1 MREDPAEP
9 GLVSDALREAL
20 GLVEVRQD
28 LVELPER
35 PERRPRREVQID
47 LILPRLDGVRT
58 VREGCQRLAESH
70 YRVAVERP

>member
-1 MREDPAEP
+1 MRKDPTEP
-9 GLVSDALREAL
+9 GLVSDAPRESL

-47 LILPRLDGVRT
+47 LALLPLGGVRK

-70 YRVAVERP
+70 DRVAIERP